1 MEGRILKEKTIN
13 EIKALT
19 LLLFVGA
26 CGYYV
31 LESRVL
37 YFLILS
43 FFIILVD
50 FIFINKAD
58 LSIARHILFIILAI
72 YNVISAGFM
81 IQYIRGV
88 ELDGIFL
95 SFLKPFL
102 IEAYDKYFVGL
113 ILIFTSGLMISQN
126 FIGANNAKK
135 E

>member
-1 MEGRILKEKTIN
+1 MKEKTIN

-19 LLLFVGA
+19 LLLFVGV

-72 YNVISAGFM
+72 YNLISTGFM
-81 IQYIRGV
+81 IQYMRGV

>member
-1 MEGRILKEKTIN
+1 MKEKTLN

-19 LLLFVGA
+19 LLIFLGA

-43 FFIILVD
+43 FLILILD

-58 LSIARHILFIILAI
+58 LKFSKQVFLMILAI

-81 IQYIRGV
+81 IQYMRGK
-88 ELDGIFL
+88 ELDKVFL
-95 SFLKPFL
+95 YFLKPFL
-102 IEAYDKYFVGL
+102 IEGYDKYFVGL

-126 FIGANNAKK
+126 IIGANNGKK
-135 E
+135 EQ

>member
-1 MEGRILKEKTIN
+1 MKEKTIN

-19 LLLFVGA
+19 LLLFVGV

-58 LSIARHILFIILAI
+58 LSIARHILFIFLAI

-81 IQYIRGV
+81 IQYMRGG

-102 IEAYDKYFVGL
+102 VEGYDKYFIGL